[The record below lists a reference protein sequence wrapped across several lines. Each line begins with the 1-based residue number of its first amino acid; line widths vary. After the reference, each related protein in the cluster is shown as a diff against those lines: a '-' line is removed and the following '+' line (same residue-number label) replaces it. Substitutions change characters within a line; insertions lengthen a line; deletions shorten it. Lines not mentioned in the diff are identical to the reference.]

1 MAGDYEVDQAVIDGT
16 GEGQAQ
22 GGEQQV
28 IDGQQASEVGTTTTQ
43 GQQQSAAPPW
53 DGKPFALKFRD
64 KEIVPESRD
73 KLINWAQLGYSYDKR
88 ASDLKAREEQIQR
101 QSQEYQQY
109 AQIAKAFESN
119 PQFKQQI
126 LNMYYQALNGGAG
139 GAALSQ
145 AQQGDAQ
152 GAQAA
157 IPPQLLE
164 TVNGL
169 QQRLSVYEQQQA
181 DQNLNREV
189 ETLKGKYKDVD
200 FTTPSESGQTLIDE
214 VFEMA
219 HKMGGVPLE
228 AAFRNLHYEK
238 AIENAKAAALAN
250 AQAAKA
256 KGGGV
261 VPQGRPAPGKP
272 KPINPAAMS
281 YDELAKSVIAGTL
294 Q

>member
-1 MAGDYEVDQAVIDGT
+1 MAESYEVDQAVIDGT
-16 GEGQAQ
+16 DGGQAQ
-22 GGEQQV
+22 DGSQQMS
-28 IDGQQASEVGTTTTQ
+28 DGQQAPELGTAAP
-43 GQQQSAAPPW
+43 GQQPQQAAPAW
-53 DGKPFALKFRD
+53 DGKQFALKFRD
-64 KEIVPESRD
+64 KEIVPENRD

-88 ASDLKAREEQIQR
+88 AGDLKQREEQIAR

-109 AQIAKAFESN
+109 AQIAKAFETN
-119 PQFKQQI
+119 PSFKQQI

-139 GAALSQ
+139 GGALSR
-145 AQQGDAQ
+145 AQQGDAP

-157 IPPQLLE
+157 IPPQLME

-181 DQNLNREV
+181 DQALNREV
-189 ETLKGKYKDVD
+189 ETLKGKYGNVD
-200 FTTPSESGQTLIDE
+200 FSTPSESGQTLIDE
-214 VFEMA
+214 VFDMA

-228 AAFRNLHYEK
+228 VAFRNLHYEK
-238 AIENAKAAALAN
+238 AIENAKAEALAN

-272 KPINPAAMS
+272 KPVNPASMS
-281 YDELAKSVIAGTL
+281 YDELARSVISGNL